1 MWMTMDNKEA
11 IFWLKQIKDKYIH
24 GGDEDFDRRRC
35 EALDTAIEHLQKTEK
50 EQSRIGDD
58 PFRHTTL

>member
-1 MWMTMDNKEA
+1 MDNKEV

-24 GGDEDFDRRRC
+24 GGDEEYDRHRKL
-35 EALDTAIEHLQKTEK
+35 AIDTAIELLQKSEK

-58 PFRHTTL
+58 PFRHTIL